1 MDTDSRYL
9 PFRLSGAVW
18 GHLVGDAVGVPYEFR
33 GPGQIGDVEFGAR
46 GTHGQPPGTWSD
58 DGALMLALLDSLLR
72 GAAPTPGDTDNAP
85 GARQMADTARQFD
98 AEDQA
103 ARFLAWVD
111 LGQYTPAGDG
121 LFDIGGTTAR
131 ALDRLRAGAPA
142 DTAGSTRV
150 DSNGNGSLMRVLPLA
165 LVGRDLDTRQLVD
178 WAHRASRITHGRPIS
193 QAACALYVLA
203 ARELIHSA
211 SQPGHGD
218 RGTALTAASKTL
230 RGHYESAGDDERSD
244 LVAALDLIGG
254 WTERHG
260 RGYVVDSFWS
270 AWDAFAGASS
280 YRGAIERAVRYG
292 HDTDTTACIAGGL
305 AGIYWGLEGIPRA
318 WLEGMRGKDIAEPLV
333 ARLVESAGRRTSHFH
348 PIRVDWVD
356 LSRVPRM
363 ASWPGRLG
371 MTFLPG
377 KRYVGWTGDH
387 WRDLEADAR
396 RLREHWEVNA
406 LLLLVEDH
414 ELDMTGVRD
423 IVETME
429 RHGIEVLRHPVRDL
443 DVPADPVTYRAALD
457 RVRQRVR
464 AGQSVAVACRGGLGR
479 TGTAVGC
486 LLRDGGLSG
495 PDAVR
500 LTREARRNTIERDT
514 QVAFVESWEPSP
526 G

>member
-1 MDTDSRYL
+1 MEADSRYL
-9 PFRLSGAVW
+9 PLRLSGAVW
-18 GHLVGDAVGVPYEFR
+18 GHLAGDAVGVPFEFR
-33 GPGQIGDVEFGAR
+33 HPDQIGAIEFGGR
-46 GTHGQPPGTWSD
+46 GAHGQPPGTWSD

-72 GAAPTPGDTDNAP
+72 DHAPAGDGAGEAPALHEPPDP
-85 GARQMADTARQFD
+85 ARQFD

-103 ARFLAWVD
+103 ARFLAWAD
-111 LGQYTPAGDG
+111 LRNYTPDGDG
-121 LFDIGGTTAR
+121 LFDIGATTAR
-131 ALDRLRAGAPA
+131 ALDRLRKGVPA
-142 DTAGSTRV
+142 DQAGPTER

-165 LVGRDLDTRQLVD
+165 LVGRDLEAAQLVD
-178 WAHRASRITHGRPIS
+178 WAHRASRITHGHAIS
-193 QAACALYVLA
+193 QAACALYVLV
-203 ARELIHSA
+203 ARELMHSA
-211 SQPGHGD
+211 AEPGAGD
-218 RGTALTAASKTL
+218 RGAALTVASSTL
-230 RGHYESAGDDERSD
+230 REQYESAGGRERPD
-244 LVAALDLIGG
+244 LLAALDLIEG

-280 YRGAIERAVRYG
+280 YRDAIERAVRYG

-305 AGIYWGLEGIPRA
+305 AGIHWGLEGIPRE
-318 WLEGMRGKDIAEPLV
+318 WLERMRGRAIAQPLV
-333 ARLVESAGRRTSHFH
+333 ARLVESAGWRTSHFH

-356 LSRVPRM
+356 LARVPGM

-396 RLREHWEVNA
+396 RLREHWRIDA

-414 ELDMTGVRD
+414 ELDMTGIPD

-443 DVPADPVTYRAALD
+443 DVPDDPIAYRATLE
-457 RVRQRVR
+457 RVRERLHR
-464 AGQSVAVACRGGLGR
+464 GQSIVVACRGGLGR

-495 PDAVR
+495 PEAVR
-500 LTREARRNTIERDT
+500 LTRDSRRDTIERDT

>member
-1 MDTDSRYL
+1 METDSRYL
-9 PFRLSGAVW
+9 PLRLSGAVW

-33 GPGQIGDVEFGAR
+33 GPEQIGDVEFGAR

-72 GAAPTPGDTDNAP
+72 DPAPAVGDADDA
-85 GARQMADTARQFD
+85 GGHGQMAEPAWRFDT
-98 AEDQA
+98 EDQA
-103 ARFLAWVD
+103 ARFLGWAD
-111 LGQYTPAGDG
+111 FGRYTPDADG
-121 LFDIGGTTAR
+121 PFDIGGTTAR
-131 ALDRLRAGAPA
+131 ALDRLRKGVPA
-142 DTAGSTRV
+142 DAAGSTDV
-150 DSNGNGSLMRVLPLA
+150 DSNGNGSLMRALPLA
-165 LVGRDLDTRQLVD
+165 LVGRDLDAAQLID
-178 WAHRASRITHGRPIS
+178 WAHRASRITHGHAIS
-193 QAACALYVLA
+193 QVACALYVLV
-203 ARELIHSA
+203 ARELMHSA
-211 SQPGHGD
+211 AEPGAGD
-218 RGTALTAASKTL
+218 RGAALTVASATL
-230 RGHYESAGDDERSD
+230 REQYESAGGDGRPS
-244 LVAALDLIGG
+244 LPAALGLIEG

-280 YRGAIERAVRYG
+280 YRDAIERAVRYG

-305 AGIYWGLEGIPRA
+305 AGIYWGLEGIPRE
-318 WLEGMRGKDIAEPLV
+318 WLERMRGREIAEPLV
-333 ARLVESAGRRTSHFH
+333 ARLVESAGWRTSHFH
-348 PIRVDWVD
+348 LIRVDWVD
-356 LSRVPRM
+356 LARVPGM

-396 RLREHWEVNA
+396 RLREHWGIDA

-414 ELDMTGVRD
+414 ELEMTGVPD
-423 IVETME
+423 IVGTME
-429 RHGIEVLRHPVRDL
+429 RHDIEVLRHPVRDL
-443 DVPADPVTYRAALD
+443 NVPADPLAYRATLD

-464 AGQSVAVACRGGLGR
+464 GGQSVVVACRGGLGR

-486 LLRDGGLSG
+486 ILREGGLSG

-500 LTREARRNTIERDT
+500 LTREARRNTIERGT
-514 QVAFVESWEPSP
+514 QVVFVESWEPSP